1 MLANK
6 ARTRRFNERLM
17 WMCVTI
23 AQRNDLCR
31 AQAKQRTALE
41 QLRIQVAYNFHSKK
55 NYICLYFGS
64 ILEVFGIV
72 PNDGM
77 CVFLWLYVSSLPSHM
92 FALCARDKSPNNGK
106 CLMLITCTATLLQS
120 LHSTHDA
127 SKSLIPACLP

>member
-55 NYICLYFGS
+55 KTIFVFTLVQSWKCLGSFPMMACVSFYGSMCRHCRHICLPF
-64 ILEVFGIV
+64 V
-72 PNDGM
+72 PETRAPTMGN
-77 CVFLWLYVSSLPSHM
+77 
-92 FALCARDKSPNNGK
+92 A
-106 CLMLITCTATLLQS
+106 
-120 LHSTHDA
+120 
-127 SKSLIPACLP
+127 